1 MKSAENNGSPHIL
14 EIIGLLLAGWIIIQW
29 GLSIT

>member
-1 MKSAENNGSPHIL
+1 MKTSENNGTPHIL
-14 EIIGLLLAGWIIIQW
+14 EIIGLLLAGWLIIQL